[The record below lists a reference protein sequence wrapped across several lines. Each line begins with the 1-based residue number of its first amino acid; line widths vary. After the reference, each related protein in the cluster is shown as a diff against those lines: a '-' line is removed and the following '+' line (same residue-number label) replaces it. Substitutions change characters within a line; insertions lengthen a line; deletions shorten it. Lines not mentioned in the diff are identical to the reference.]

1 MKKRTEKK
9 QKPKLSKYFT
19 LKKVLDIL
27 CEYDVVHFDVNLD
40 SILNEKL
47 FGFVN
52 FAEKKIY
59 INKNQSKSEMRDTL
73 IHEML
78 HIIEDELVEETDED
92 NVWKE
97 SSKVVKAVY
106 HPPKQIKRKGDK
118 HDRETNTE
126 DIQA

>member
-118 HDRETNTE
+118 HDRETNTG